1 MFFAEEKRIDLL
13 TDLPAAVFAQHSAN
27 KTVSSSMPG
36 FFHAESS
43 VIETH
48 SFGTIRLAGGCKQPA
63 YFTFRFVGADG
74 IEPPTYAGYSAA
86 MRVFIS
92 EMLLMIL
99 AN

>member
-1 MFFAEEKRIDLL
+1 
-13 TDLPAAVFAQHSAN
+13 
-27 KTVSSSMPG
+27 MPG

-74 IEPPTYAGYSAA
+74 IEPPTYAGYMIYSHALTIEA
-86 MRVFIS
+86 
-92 EMLLMIL
+92 LLPGCADNWIRT
-99 AN
+99 NT